1 MLMTS
6 PLAVRMGSLS
16 QFQST
21 LSKYASL
28 FEQDRT
34 YTLIVRLRQNVIKT
48 GIRRLSLSYSR
59 ISLRDI
65 CVKLHLDSEE
75 DAEYIVGKA
84 IRDGVIEGRIVH
96 EKGWM
101 ECGGQKGGYGPEVSE
116 VFSRRI
122 QYCLELHNQSVKVS
136 RLPTCAGATLMSHPF
151 RQCDTRLMRI
161 ARSSRPRRVLESV
174 RRSLRRSCR
183 RVVTSMTRA
192 PTLGRASKKTSRS
205 LQSER

>member
-1 MLMTS
+1 MLTVPENIS
-6 PLAVRMGSLS
+6 STFLAVRTGSLS
-16 QFQST
+16 EFQTT
-21 LSKYASL
+21 LSTHASQ
-28 FEQDRT
+28 FEGDKT

-101 ECGGQKGGYGPEVSE
+101 ECGGAKGGYGPEVSE
-116 VFSRRI
+116 RFGRRI
-122 QYCLELHNQSVKVS
+122 GFCLDLHNQSVKV
-136 RLPTCAGATLMSHPF
+136 RIVPNVCTATWTVALTMILLCAGYALPA
-151 RQCDTRLMRI
+151 QCTPEGLASRGRCTG
-161 ARSSRPRRVLESV
+161 ARERV
-174 RRSLRRSCR
+174 
-183 RVVTSMTRA
+183 
-192 PTLGRASKKTSRS
+192 
-205 LQSER
+205 SERDPGG

>member
-1 MLMTS
+1 LLGS
-6 PLAVRMGSLS
+6 SLPFCNKLLFFSLAVRTGSLS
-16 QFQST
+16 QFQTT
-21 LSKYASL
+21 LSKHADQ
-28 FEQDRT
+28 FEEDNT

-101 ECGGQKGGYGPEVSE
+101 ECGTQKSGYGPEVSE
-116 VFSRRI
+116 VFGRRI
-122 QYCLELHNQSVKVS
+122 AFCLDLHNQSVKVS
-136 RLPTCAGATLMSHPF
+136 NLSEGCLAFCFIAFPLGDEIST
-151 RQCDTRLMRI
+151 QCT
-161 ARSSRPRRVLESV
+161 
-174 RRSLRRSCR
+174 
-183 RVVTSMTRA
+183 
-192 PTLGRASKKTSRS
+192 
-205 LQSER
+205 SERACCR